1 MAMEWS
7 PQAALQAYLRTL
19 HLYQDYS
26 SSGST
31 TSIIEPKCMEFVAA
45 LAAGKTARLMV
56 QVTSEGVTPLTVSLA
71 VAAKQ
76 TGGRLIVCI
85 SQPVY
90 DHHEYMEKMSK
101 TVNGLDDDVV
111 EFVYGFDPC
120 LVVQQFKNIDFA
132 VIDCKVEEHLK
143 LLKTMNLNPTGS
155 LVVMNNLHLSKRDGG
170 CASPLDQVF
179 EERKGYEYVTLP
191 IGEGMELT
199 RFRSNGKY
207 HSKRYKRFHVTF
219 EN

>member
-1 MAMEWS
+1 
-7 PQAALQAYLRTL
+7 
-19 HLYQDYS
+19 
-26 SSGST
+26 
-31 TSIIEPKCMEFVAA
+31 MEFVAA
-45 LAAGKTARLMV
+45 LAAGKRARLMV

-90 DHHEYMEKMSK
+90 DHHEYVEKMSK
-101 TVNGLDDDVV
+101 TLDGLDDVVV

-143 LLKTMNLNPTGS
+143 LLKTMNLNSNGS
-155 LVVMNNLHLSKRDGG
+155 MVVMNNLHLSKRDGG
-170 CASPLDQVF
+170 GASPLDQVF
-179 EERKGYEYVTLP
+179 KERKGYEYVTLP

-207 HSKRYKRFHVTF
+207 HSKIYKRFHVTF